1 MSESKVVV
9 LSQFIF
15 SIFMDSKSKAYE
27 SWAKSIRI
35 RISSVGSQSSRIWKI
50 RLVVILLV
58 ELMAQGRDQ
67 FWPIWYSLSYRL
79 YHGYVGPTVSK
90 SSTVR
95 GHFILER
102 SFEDD
107 EYNEDEIVLTSFEL
121 EYEIEIQKRFRQ
133 LQKIFADK
141 KAELARIAQAGFQ
154 KVPT

>member
-1 MSESKVVV
+1 MSKIYPDPYFFRGESIIEDLKNSFGCDTSRRTYGTRQG
-9 LSQFIF
+9 LIL
-15 SIFMDSKSKAYE
+15 AY
-27 SWAKSIRI
+27 
-35 RISSVGSQSSRIWKI
+35 
-50 RLVVILLV
+50 IL
-58 ELMAQGRDQ
+58 ATSD
-67 FWPIWYSLSYRL
+67 SLSLSLRL
-79 YHGYVGPTVSK
+79 SEPLCKRSN
-90 SSTVR
+90 
-95 GHFILER
+95 FILER